1 MNKYI
6 LTLMDQNQ
14 SHQQNCENSHMF
26 HLKKNLIILWQLI
39 GYFFL
44 FCVLQKCLTL
54 YPLSHSHLTF
64 AWLSFAFICP
74 ICVICFFKGF
84 YWWMNLESVQWLI
97 VISIDRLPPK
107 LHDRHEVP
115 CVFPFN
121 IRIIL
126 CIYSYTTSSII
137 FWVLKVYFGSFLLFE
152 S

>member
-1 MNKYI
+1 MAIDWIFFSFLRFVEMPYLVSLI
-6 LTLMDQNQ
+6 SFTPYFRMAFLCFYMSYL
-14 SHQQNCENSHMF
+14 C
-26 HLKKNLIILWQLI
+26 HL
-39 GYFFL
+39 
-44 FCVLQKCLTL
+44 V
-54 YPLSHSHLTF
+54 
-64 AWLSFAFICP
+64 
-74 ICVICFFKGF
+74 FFKGF

>member
-1 MNKYI
+1 
-6 LTLMDQNQ
+6 MDQNQ
-14 SHQQNCENSHMF
+14 SHQQNSENSHMF

-44 FCVLQKCLTL
+44 FRVLVEMPYLVSL
-54 YPLSHSHLTF
+54 I
-64 AWLSFAFICP
+64 SFTPYFCMAFLCFYMSYL
-74 ICVICFFKGF
+74 CQLFFKVF

-126 CIYSYTTSSII
+126 WIYSYTTSSII
-137 FWVLKVYFGSFLLFE
+137 FGVLKVYFGSFLLFE

>member
-1 MNKYI
+1 MAIDWIFFSFLRFGRNALPCIPYLI
-6 LTLMDQNQ
+6 HTLLL
-14 SHQQNCENSHMF
+14 HGF
-26 HLKKNLIILWQLI
+26 PLLL
-39 GYFFL
+39 YVL
-44 FCVLQKCLTL
+44 FV
-54 YPLSHSHLTF
+54 SSG
-64 AWLSFAFICP
+64 
-74 ICVICFFKGF
+74 FFKGF

-126 CIYSYTTSSII
+126 WIYSYTTSSII
-137 FWVLKVYFGSFLLFE
+137 FGVLKVYFGSFLLFE